1 MSTYT
6 NETEIPMSTTYTFDE
21 DTVSDL
27 HKDAYG
33 FRPKGNFWSAWAAF
47 NGDQKQALW
56 DSMCETFERNQELEA
71 ECQALAVDQFDRTI
85 VTLIESGACDRS
97 MALRWLHEAH
107 DTNGDDEYLEFR
119 LNLPFGYI
127 AKSRALEESA

>member
-1 MSTYT
+1 
-6 NETEIPMSTTYTFDE
+6 MSTTYTFDE

-56 DSMCETFERNQELEA
+56 DSMCKTLERNQELEA
-71 ECQALAVDQFDRTI
+71 EIQSQAADQFDRTI
-85 VTLIESGACDRS
+85 VALIESGARNRS

-107 DTNGDDEYLEFR
+107 DTNGDDEYLES
-119 LNLPFGYI
+119 LLTLPFRYI
-127 AKSRALEESA
+127 AKSRALEENGR

>member
-1 MSTYT
+1 
-6 NETEIPMSTTYTFDE
+6 MSTTYTFDE

-71 ECQALAVDQFDRTI
+71 ECRDAAAVYFDRM
-85 VTLIESGACDRS
+85 VATLRDAGASDFN
-97 MALRWLHEAH
+97 MAMRWIHEAH

-127 AKSRALEESA
+127 AKSRSLNG